1 MEGNTDLIKILA
13 EHKEKYGLLGETIFS
28 KGFAMGYSTAMEE
41 AHEMMNKLKE
51 AIENLRKNIEDGNV
65 KEETDNSL

>member
-41 AHEMMNKLKE
+41 AHE
-51 AIENLRKNIEDGNV
+51 NLRKNIEDGNV

>member
-13 EHKEKYGLLGETIFS
+13 EHKEKYGLLGGTIFS

-41 AHEMMNKLKE
+41 AREMMNKIKE
-51 AIENLRKNIEDGNV
+51 ALEDLRKNIEDDNI